1 MLRKS
6 VGKIIKEG
14 KEEDV
19 ENELE
24 KVSKT
29 CPETHDSMP
38 RMVLGPG
45 SLLFDAGTIDY
56 RLD

>member
-38 RMVLGPG
+38 IWVLGPG
-45 SLLFDAGTIDY
+45 TT
-56 RLD
+56 RLVVYWSILDQ

>member
-38 RMVLGPG
+38 IWVLGPG
-45 SLLFDAGTIDY
+45 SLLVDAGTIDY